1 MGLSFIDL
9 IIIASVILCIVVFL
23 ILLNW
28 ISKKGDR

>member
-9 IIIASVILCIVVFL
+9 IIMASVILCIVVVL
-23 ILLNW
+23 VMLNW